1 MKDFIIS
8 LIALVTLAVLF
19 STGGVPEDIPG
30 LGNVPKY
37 PGDSGVVIPGAGS
50 EMAEAT
56 ISESYMDTARKTE
69 AATKRNSKSEM
80 ESSTVR
86 NEFYAKLIEEERA
99 TMNEIALAFWHGV
112 AAILIGGTA
121 ALMIAIACM
130 KHALK
135 NMVHDLTEI
144 EKLRNENKH
153 LQAKVKELMDKAGLI

>member
-1 MKDFIIS
+1 MKDFVIS
-8 LIALVTLAVLF
+8 SIALVVLVVLF
-19 STGGVPEDIPG
+19 STGGVPEDIPSFG
-30 LGNVPKY
+30 AVPKY
-37 PGDSGVVIPGAGS
+37 PGDSGVVISGAGS
-50 EMAEAT
+50 KIAEMA
-56 ISESYMDTARKTE
+56 ISESPMDTARKTE
-69 AATKRNSKSEM
+69 AATKRDSESEM
-80 ESSTVR
+80 ESSATS
-86 NEFYAKLIEEERA
+86 NKFYVELIEEERV

-135 NMVHDLTEI
+135 NMVHNLTEI